1 MQAEWALVTDDGK
14 DVSKKLKDF
23 LFDAE
28 GNLLI
33 HSLYL
38 ISATDASLSCVLSS
52 KNWKPQRIVQDPT
65 KRAFETAGYV
75 GLHNIRSF
83 LPENST
89 FTGEAMNREN
99 LYGFRQCGWKKE
111 DFADTLASFTKGHL
125 LPERRAVFDDS
136 LGVKDPY
143 VSDRAKASWWLRGC
157 CTCSPIPHA
166 CRRTSSRA
174 ALRAAAT
181 ARTFGTRRSPW
192 IRTCRV
198 RAGTSSWRPPRR

>member
-1 MQAEWALVTDDGK
+1 MQAEWALVTDAGK
-14 DVSKKLKDF
+14 DVSKKLKEF

-83 LPENST
+83 LPETST
-89 FTGEAMNREN
+89 FTGEAMNYEN
-99 LYGFRQCGWKKE
+99 LYGFRQFGWKKK
-111 DFADTLASFTKGHL
+111 DFADTLASYTKDYL
-125 LPERRAVFDDS
+125 LPERRAFFDDCF
-136 LGVKDPY
+136 GVKDPF
-143 VSDRAKASWWLRGC
+143 V
-157 CTCSPIPHA
+157 
-166 CRRTSSRA
+166 RTTSRA
-174 ALRAAAT
+174 QGG
-181 ARTFGTRRSPW
+181 FGTLAHAHQFH
-192 IRTCRV
+192 TFAGGRV
-198 RAGTSSWRPPRR
+198 RELLFGRQRQRGHSGRGGWRRGGAHGSGRGRGRAHG